1 MSFEVALHR
10 ALRSSLF
17 AGLACALASCGSTPQ
32 KMDLTPEMINTPPH
46 RMSRSE
52 YPFDASGR
60 YVDAWAAEGA
70 TRYGRF
76 INTDRSEDGRSDT
89 PEPERRPLPPPPP
102 LAATRPPSA
111 SVVSTVTTR
120 PPATARPDSPNA
132 RPPQPANSQR
142 TAVAT
147 NSRSTQTSAS
157 KPSTKAA
164 STKTAATKTKAS
176 STKPASSKPAAS
188 KTTAKKAAPKKKPTS
203 HTVGRGDSL
212 SSLSRRYGVSIQAI
226 KKANNLKSDR
236 IIDGRKLVIPKS

>member
-1 MSFEVALHR
+1 MSFEVALQR

-17 AGLACALASCGSTPQ
+17 AGLVCALASCGSTSSQ
-32 KMDLTPEMINTPPH
+32 KMDLAPEMINTPPH

-76 INTDRSEDGRSDT
+76 INTDRTEDGRSDT

-102 LAATRPPSA
+102 LAATRPPST
-111 SVVSTVTTR
+111 SVVATR
-120 PPATARPDSPNA
+120 PPATARAASPNT
-132 RPPQPANSQR
+132 RPPQPA
-142 TAVAT
+142 TAQQTGATT
-147 NSRSTQTSAS
+147 NSRSTQTSAA
-157 KPSTKAA
+157 KP
-164 STKTAATKTKAS
+164 STKTAATKTAA
-176 STKPASSKPAAS
+176 TKTAATKTAATKAAS
-188 KTTAKKAAPKKKPTS
+188 TKTTAKKTAPKKKPTS

-236 IIDGRKLVIPKS
+236 IIDGRKLVIPRT